1 MIYDVI
7 IVGGGPAGLSAALY
21 FGRGLK
27 RTLIIDEDKP
37 RNIVTHETHSYL
49 TQDRVT
55 PQTFRKRARE
65 DALKY
70 EGNTLLND
78 RVTTIQQHTEGFVVQ
93 TLTGQFQS
101 KQVLIAPGLI
111 EQLPAIKN
119 IEHYY
124 GQSVFYC
131 PWCDGWEMKNK
142 KLAVINQDESV
153 MHIVTLLSN
162 WTNKLEVF
170 TDGRNS
176 LIEENKKVLED
187 KNIPYHLEKIDE
199 MSGENG
205 QLRGIRTANGKTVEV
220 EGAFTYVHWNT
231 NYEFLSGLDIERGE
245 NNRFVL
251 SQFGETSLKG
261 LYVAGEAKDNFGSQ
275 LITAA
280 ADGGEV
286 ARFMMMIQIQQKFY
300 EQLE

>member
-1 MIYDVI
+1 MMYDVVI
-7 IVGGGPAGLSAALY
+7 IGGGPAGLSAALY

-27 RTLIIDEDKP
+27 RALIIDEDRP

-55 PQTFRKRARE
+55 PQTFRKRSRE

-70 EGNTLLND
+70 EGNTMLND
-78 RVTTIQQHTEGFVVQ
+78 RVTAIHQHNDGFIVQ
-93 TLTGQFQS
+93 TPAGQFQS
-101 KQVLIAPGLI
+101 KQMLVASGLI

-131 PWCDGWEMKNK
+131 PWCDGWEMRNK
-142 KLAVINQDESV
+142 KLAVINPDERVLHMV
-153 MHIVTLLSN
+153 MLLSN
-162 WTNKLEVF
+162 WTNQLEVF
-170 TDGRNS
+170 TDGYTS
-176 LIEENKKVLED
+176 LTDENKKILED
-187 KNIPYHLEKIDE
+187 KNIPYHLEKIEE

-205 QLRGIRTANGKTVEV
+205 QLQAIRMTNGETVEV

-231 NYEFLSGLDIERGE
+231 NYEFLSGLDVERDE
-245 NNRFVL
+245 NSRFVL
-251 SQFGETSLKG
+251 SQFGETSVKG

-275 LITAA
+275 LIAA
-280 ADGGEV
+280 AANGGEV
-286 ARFMMMIQIQQKFY
+286 ARFMMMTQIQEAFNK
-300 EQLE
+300 EA

>member
-1 MIYDVI
+1 MMYDVI
-7 IVGGGPAGLSAALY
+7 IIGGGPAGLSAALY

-27 RTLIIDEDKP
+27 RALIIDEDRP

-78 RVTTIQQHTEGFVVQ
+78 RVTAIHQHNDGFIVQ
-93 TLTGQFQS
+93 TPAGQFQS
-101 KQVLIAPGLI
+101 KQVLVASGLI

-131 PWCDGWEMKNK
+131 PWCDGWEMRDK
-142 KLAVINQDESV
+142 KLAVINPNELV
-153 MHIVTLLSN
+153 MHMVMLLSN
-162 WTNKLEVF
+162 WTNQLEVF
-170 TDGRNS
+170 TDGHTS
-176 LIEENKKVLED
+176 LTKENKKILED

-199 MSGENG
+199 MSGEKG
-205 QLRGIRTANGKTVEV
+205 QLQAIRMTNGETVEV

-231 NYEFLSGLDIERGE
+231 NYEFLSDLDVERDE

-251 SQFGETSLKG
+251 SQFGETSVKG

-275 LITAA
+275 LIAA
-280 ADGGEV
+280 AANGGEV
-286 ARFMMMIQIQQKFY
+286 ARFMMMGQIQEAFNK
-300 EQLE
+300 EA

>member
-1 MIYDVI
+1 MMYDVVI
-7 IVGGGPAGLSAALY
+7 IGGGPAGLSSALY

-27 RTLIIDEDKP
+27 RALIIDEDKP

-70 EGNTLLND
+70 EGNTMLND
-78 RVTTIQQHTEGFVVQ
+78 RVTAIQQHNDGFIVQ
-93 TLTGQFQS
+93 TPAGQFQS
-101 KQVLIAPGLI
+101 KQVLVASGLI

-131 PWCDGWEMKNK
+131 PWCDGWEMRDK
-142 KLAVINQDESV
+142 KLAVINPNELV
-153 MHIVTLLSN
+153 MHMVMLLSN
-162 WTNKLEVF
+162 WTNQLEVF
-170 TDGRNS
+170 TDGHTS
-176 LIEENKKVLED
+176 LTKENKKILED

-199 MSGENG
+199 MSGEKG
-205 QLRGIRTANGKTVEV
+205 QLQAIRMTNGETVEV

-231 NYEFLSGLDIERGE
+231 NYEFLSGLDVERDE
-245 NNRFVL
+245 NSRFVVG
-251 SQFGETSLKG
+251 QFGETSVKG

-275 LITAA
+275 LIAA
-280 ADGGEV
+280 AANGGEV
-286 ARFMMMIQIQQKFY
+286 ARFMMTGQIQEAFNK
-300 EQLE
+300 EA

>member
-1 MIYDVI
+1 MMYDVI
-7 IVGGGPAGLSAALY
+7 IIGGGPAGLSAALY

-27 RTLIIDEDKP
+27 RALIIDEDRP

-49 TQDRVT
+49 TQDRVP

-78 RVTTIQQHTEGFVVQ
+78 RVTAIHQHNDGFIVQ
-93 TLTGQFQS
+93 TPAGQFQS
-101 KQVLIAPGLI
+101 KQVLVASGLI

-131 PWCDGWEMKNK
+131 PWCDGWEMRDK
-142 KLAVINQDESV
+142 KLAVINPNELV
-153 MHIVTLLSN
+153 MHMVMLLSN
-162 WTNKLEVF
+162 WTNELEVF
-170 TDGRNS
+170 TDGHTS
-176 LIEENKKVLED
+176 LTEENKKVLEG
-187 KNIPYHLEKIDE
+187 KNISYHLEKIEE
-199 MSGENG
+199 MSGEKG
-205 QLRGIRTANGKTVEV
+205 QLQAIRMTNGETVEV

-231 NYEFLSGLDIERGE
+231 NYEFLSGLDVERDE
-245 NNRFVL
+245 NSRFVL
-251 SQFGETSLKG
+251 SQFGETSVKG

-275 LITAA
+275 LIAA
-280 ADGGEV
+280 AANGGEV
-286 ARFMMMIQIQQKFY
+286 ARFMMMMEIQQEFNK
-300 EQLE
+300 EA

>member
-7 IVGGGPAGLSAALY
+7 IIGGGPAGLSAALY

-27 RTLIIDEDKP
+27 KTLIIDEEKP

-49 TQDRVT
+49 TQDGVT
-55 PQTFRKRARE
+55 PQTFRKRAKG

-70 EGNTLLND
+70 EGTTLFND
-78 RVTTIQQHTEGFVVQ
+78 KVTEVKQHDDGFMVQ
-93 TLTGQFQS
+93 TPAEQFQS
-101 KQVLIAPGLI
+101 KQVLIASGLI

-119 IEHYY
+119 IESYY

-131 PWCDGWEMKNK
+131 PWCDGWEMRNK
-142 KLAVINQDESV
+142 KLAIINPDESV
-153 MHIVTLLSN
+153 MHMVTLLSN

-170 TDGRNS
+170 TDGHNS
-176 LIEENKKVLED
+176 LTEENKKVLED
-187 KNIPYHLEKIDE
+187 KNIPYHLEKIAE

-205 QLRGIRTANGKTVEV
+205 QLQAVRMTNGETVEV

-231 NYEFLSGLDIERGE
+231 KYEFLNDLAVERDE
-245 NNRFVL
+245 NGRFVVG
-251 SQFGETSLKG
+251 QFGETSVKG

-275 LITAA
+275 LIAA
-280 ADGGEV
+280 AANGGEV
-286 ARFMMMIQIQQKFY
+286 ARFMMMMQIQQEFNK
-300 EQLE
+300 EA

>member
-7 IVGGGPAGLSAALY
+7 IIGGGPAGLSAALY

-27 RTLIIDEDKP
+27 QALIIDEDKP

-70 EGNTLLND
+70 EGNTLLKD
-78 RVTTIQQHTEGFVVQ
+78 RVTTIQQHNEGFIVQ

-101 KQVLIAPGLI
+101 KQVLIASGLI
-111 EQLPAIKN
+111 EQLPTIKN
-119 IEHYY
+119 IESYY

-131 PWCDGWEMKNK
+131 PWCDGWEMRNK
-142 KLAVINQDESV
+142 KLAVINPYESV
-153 MHIVTLLSN
+153 MHMVTLLSN
-162 WTNKLEVF
+162 WTDKLEVF
-170 TDGRNS
+170 TDGHDS
-176 LIEENKKVLED
+176 LTEENIKVLED
-187 KNIPYHLEKIDE
+187 KNIPYHLEKIEE

-205 QLRGIRTANGKTVEV
+205 QLQTIRMANEETVEV

-231 NYEFLSGLDIERGE
+231 NYEFLSGLDVERDE
-245 NNRFVL
+245 NGRFVVG
-251 SQFGETSLKG
+251 QFGETSVKG
-261 LYVAGEAKDNFGSQ
+261 LYVAGESKDNFGSQ
-275 LITAA
+275 LIAA
-280 ADGGEV
+280 AANGGEV
-286 ARFMMMIQIQQKFY
+286 ARFMMMMQIQQEFNN
-300 EQLE
+300 EA